1 MHIDGLGAPWR
12 FFGILAWGEL
22 VFFPIAICN
31 ANCCGRDTACASS
44 VNAQLLR
51 RHEYATR
58 GSTGQARNQG
68 FLYPCVFMILCLAL
82 HVHGCRLSMPS
93 SFGSKRE
100 VPRGLPRLDKLNN
113 EGRIRRESGCARA
126 VTACSIRLY
135 VRKYKF
141 QSGPRPISP
150 QSFVLLPF

>member
-51 RHEYATR
+51 HPEYATR
-58 GSTGQARNQG
+58 DSTGQAARNLG
-68 FLYPCVFMILCLAL
+68 FLYPCAFMILGLAL
-82 HVHGCRLSMPS
+82 HVLGYRLSMPA
-93 SFGSKRE
+93 SFGSNRE
-100 VPRGLPRLDKLNN
+100 VPRGLPRLDKLDN
-113 EGRIRRESGCARA
+113 EGRIRRESGRA
-126 VTACSIRLY
+126 WAVMACSVRFY

-150 QSFVLLPF
+150 QA